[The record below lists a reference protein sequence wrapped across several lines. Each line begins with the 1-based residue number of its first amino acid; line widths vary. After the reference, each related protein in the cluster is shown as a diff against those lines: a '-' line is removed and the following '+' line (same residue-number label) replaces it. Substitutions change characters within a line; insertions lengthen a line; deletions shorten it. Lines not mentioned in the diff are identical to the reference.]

1 VVGAVTS
8 LTGGDCELELVV
20 WDGKKLGPG
29 IELSNFVYK
38 ANGFRPLGSPF
49 CENLLILIDT

>member
-1 VVGAVTS
+1 MAGVVTS

-20 WDGKKLGPG
+20 WGGKKLGSG

-38 ANGFRPLGSPF
+38 VNSFRPLGSPF
-49 CENLLILIDT
+49 CDNFLILVDI